1 MKQHKWCN
9 TTLNVSEP
17 CGFVRLLFGSIIG
30 TDVFRL
36 LQDFPL
42 AFKRA
47 VGSNQSA
54 IAILFAVLPYF
65 SLALC
70 IPAVIHSHWNGCGQT
85 PICSGPQRPTLAA
98 AGRGPGSIPPRKTV
112 IMELDC
118 RVCDDDKK
126 PTPCAKPFHR
136 TRKKENCEEKLMAL
150 QILAAFLYWPPYGAV
165 CYNWWHMVLNSD
177 WNIWT
182 ITQRIELITHAN

>member
-1 MKQHKWCN
+1 MRIVSNGVQPYIVQSGVDTDGETQEEVTTFRMK
-9 TTLNVSEP
+9 LDVSE
-17 CGFVRLLFGSIIG
+17 CIIG

-126 PTPCAKPFHR
+126 PTRCAKPFHR
-136 TRKKENCEEKLMAL
+136 MRKKENCEEKLMAL
-150 QILAAFLYWPPYGAV
+150 QILAAFLY
-165 CYNWWHMVLNSD
+165 
-177 WNIWT
+177 
-182 ITQRIELITHAN
+182 